1 MSKNDVSDLRDTIIP
16 KSDQL
21 NADQLVAGPI
31 TITVTD
37 VARGA
42 NADQP
47 LTIHYDGEDGRP
59 FKPCKTVRK
68 ILLFAWGDDG
78 RQWVGRSMT
87 LFCDP
92 EVKWAGVKV
101 GGIRVSHMS
110 HIQGDI
116 QISLAS
122 TRGKKDAHIIR
133 KLVAVKQEIASH
145 TAAYIDILKQSLNL
159 SATHGTDSLRTAWE
173 KLTVEEK
180 NNVGG
185 AVYLDKLKAIAAK
198 SKALP
203 IPEPETGAS
212 HDAVADEPAQKPE
225 F

>member
-133 KLVAVKQEIASH
+133 KLVAVKQEPAPH
-145 TAAYIDILKQSLNL
+145 AVNYDALRESLNL
-159 SATHGTDSLRTAWE
+159 SATHGMDALRDAWSQLTPTE
-173 KLTVEEK
+173 KKEL
-180 NNVGG
+180 GG
-185 AVYLDKLKAIAAK
+185 ASFLDELKARAIAAE
-198 SKALP
+198 SAS
-203 IPEPETGAS
+203 EPE
-212 HDAVADEPAQKPE
+212 